1 VEWLVL
7 SIIGPVVPRV
17 RLLTLLLVVE
27 RPVESDP
34 MPVESPV
41 DSETMPADV
50 ALATE

>member
-7 SIIGPVVPRV
+7 SIIGPVVPRI

-27 RPVESDP
+27 RPVESEP
-34 MPVESPV
+34 TPVESPV
-41 DSETMPADV
+41 DREMMPADV